1 MRKICLTVVGSFLL
15 FLNSFSQSS
24 ADSTYEY
31 HSPDLKLEEVN
42 LVTNYYSQT
51 GNHSAITGGVGTQ
64 QVTDVSNIV
73 ELKYIR
79 WGMMDRKITMDFDL
93 GIDHHT
99 AASSAYVSKS
109 GASKT
114 GGTRVYPSAN
124 WQMENNEKRTTFGL
138 GAALSFEY
146 TYHSYSVNAIYS
158 KHSIDK
164 NSEFSAKANIFMD
177 AVKLVY
183 PSELRPVTSA
193 VTSAS
198 SGGGSSPN
206 IPSKL
211 RSTFATAFTFSHV
224 INKNMQVALIGDV
237 VAQGGYLGLPF
248 HRIYFSDKSVGVER
262 LPNSRF
268 KLPLGVRF
276 NYFAGDKV
284 IFQTYYRY
292 YIDSWGISAHTASIE
307 AAVKITPFLS
317 VSPFYRYYTQT
328 TSDYFAPKYGRSV
341 QVAYFTSNYDYSA
354 FNSDYEGINLRYV
367 PLNGVFGIKN
377 LSMIELRYGHYGQ
390 TTGLVANNISL
401 NLRFK

>member
-15 FLNSFSQSS
+15 FINSFSQTTS
-24 ADSTYEY
+24 DSTSEY
-31 HSPDLKLEEVN
+31 HNPTLKLEEAN
-42 LVTNYYSQT
+42 LVSNYYSQT
-51 GNHSAITGGVGTQ
+51 GNHSAITGGIGTQ
-64 QVTDVSNIV
+64 KVSDLSNII
-73 ELKYIR
+73 ELKYVR
-79 WGMMDRKITMDFDL
+79 WGSIDRKITLDFDL

-124 WQMENNEKRTTFGL
+124 WQVENIDKRTTFGL

-146 TYHSYSVNAIYS
+146 TYHSYNVNALYS
-158 KHSIDK
+158 KQSIDK
-164 NSEFSAKANIFMD
+164 NSEFSAKANLFLD
-177 AVKLVY
+177 AVRLVY

-198 SGGGSSPN
+198 SSGSSAPS

-211 RSTFATAFTFSHV
+211 RSTFATSFSYSHI
-224 INKNMQVALIGDV
+224 INRNMQVALIGDV

-248 HRIYFSDKSVGVER
+248 HRVYFTDKSVGIEN
-262 LPNSRF
+262 LPSTRF
-268 KLPLGVRF
+268 KLPVGIRF

-284 IFQTYYRY
+284 IFRTYYRY
-292 YIDSWGISAHTASIE
+292 YVDSWGISAHTASIE
-307 AAVKITPFLS
+307 TAVKITPFLS

-328 TSDYFAPKYGRSV
+328 TSNYFAPIYGQSDKG
-341 QVAYFTSNYDYSA
+341 AYFTSNYDYSA

-367 PLNGVFGIKN
+367 PLNGVFGIKS

-390 TTGLVANNISL
+390 TTGLKANNFSL